1 MIVGDIP
8 IGNRAPLVLISGLNV
23 LESRATALECAHA
36 IRDIALGHGI
46 PFIFKA
52 SFDKAN
58 RSQPDAFRG
67 PGLIFEELHDYV
79 PGDDVRWIEW
89 NATARLG
96 RPIIK
101 RMREERDLV
110 LALIVDLSDS
120 LDFGYGAHTK
130 RDAVRRAAA
139 ALATAAIRARDRV
152 ALASFSNGLLETL
165 PPATGP
171 LQLVRV
177 LYALEH
183 PGDRG
188 PTQAQPAFA
197 WAADTLPRH
206 SVIVVLSDLLF
217 SDPGE
222 ALRRCAR
229 KHDLSLLRLLDP
241 ADTRPVRSAPVRVRS
256 AEGGRTS
263 VWGAPQRFAGSVSDE
278 KLRALGADVGGL
290 WTGPRLIPS
299 LQRFLERHARGPR

>member
-1 MIVGDIP
+1 MRKQALLDARSLQV
-8 IGNRAPLVLISGLNV
+8 RARRDVSTLLSGAYL
-23 LESRATALECAHA
+23 S
-36 IRDIALGHGI
+36 
-46 PFIFKA
+46 
-52 SFDKAN
+52 
-58 RSQPDAFRG
+58 AFRG
-67 PGLIFEELHDYV
+67 PGLTFEELHDYV

-120 LDFGYGAHTK
+120 LDFGYAGHTK

-152 ALASFSNGLLETL
+152 ALASFGNGLLKTL
-165 PPATGP
+165 SPAAGP

-217 SDPGE
+217 PDPGE
-222 ALRRCAR
+222 ALRHCAR
-229 KHDLSLLRLLDP
+229 KHDLSMLRLLDP
-241 ADTRPVRSAPVRVRS
+241 ADTRPARSAPIRVRS
-256 AEGGRTS
+256 AEGGRAA
-263 VWGAPQRFAGSVSDE
+263 VWGTLRRFEERAENSPCDE
-278 KLRALGADVGGL
+278 KLRALGVDLGGL

-299 LQRFLERHARGPR
+299 LQRFLEGHAQGHP